1 MFKCSTLR
9 RIGWLAPLCY
19 SVLSASI
26 AHADVTFTVNTIDDR
41 LDDDTSDGVCHTS
54 VNTCGLRAA
63 IMQANHLSAPGV
75 TTINVPAGTYMLTR
89 PLAGA
94 NGEDNGDLNLTSPLS
109 VDQTI
114 AIVGA
119 GAASTI
125 IDANQIDG
133 VISVAATRT
142 ASISHISIR
151 NGNRRGD
158 QSLGGG
164 VRNVFGS
171 LSIIECV
178 IENNRSF
185 HGGGISSSGTLGIVH
200 STIRSNTVLHEGG
213 GININSGHVVVRNST
228 IHNNG
233 ADNGGAIYNR
243 GALHIINSTISTN
256 YANSNGG
263 GIYGQQFTALYNTSV
278 IGNDADHDRD
288 QNGGIGGGVYTRTR
302 FVVSNSLIAGN
313 TVVDSPIYDDCNGT
327 LEAYGRNF
335 FYDRT
340 GCSIPNPGSGLVSLN
355 TIGPLQD
362 NGGPTWSHALSPG
375 SEAINIQFPCADEN
389 NMSLTVDQR
398 GAPRIVG
405 GFCDAGAFEHGAVV
419 PDAQTL
425 FENSF
430 E

>member
-1 MFKCSTLR
+1 MKRSIFRMTL
-9 RIGWLAPLCY
+9 WLASLGC
-19 SVLSASI
+19 SVFLATV
-26 AHADVTFTVNTIDDR
+26 ANADVTFTVNTIDDR

-75 TTINVPAGTYMLTR
+75 TTISVPPGIYTLTR

-109 VDQTI
+109 ADQTI

-133 VISVAATRT
+133 VMSIAAMRT
-142 ASISHISIR
+142 ASISYISIR
-151 NGNRRGD
+151 NGNRRGE

-164 VRNVFGS
+164 IRNVFGS
-171 LSIIECV
+171 LSIIDCV

-185 HGGGISSSGTLGIVH
+185 HGGGVSSSGPLGIVH
-200 STIRSNTVLHEGG
+200 STIRSNTALHEGG
-213 GININSGHVVVRNST
+213 GININTGYIVVRNST

-243 GALHIINSTISTN
+243 GSLYITNSTISTN

-278 IGNDADHDRD
+278 VGNDADHDRD

-362 NGGPTWSHALSPG
+362 NGGPTWSHALLTG
-375 SEAINIQFPCADEN
+375 SEAINIETFPCTDEKN
-389 NMSLTVDQR
+389 VPLTIDQR
-398 GAPRIVG
+398 GAPRIVS
-405 GFCDAGAFEHGAVV
+405 GFCDAGAFEHGAIAS
-419 PDAQTL
+419 AQI
-425 FENSF
+425 FFKNSF